1 MLIVDGNT
9 HEVFEVSQD
18 CVWTSTRYVRVHM
31 CFSEFER
38 LAFGTVDEFARTLM
52 PKIMAHRHA
61 IVAVRLKGAGFA
73 WGAHIMVHH
82 NGQLPILTPS
92 FGGELLILWPATAS
106 IQAFYELHEA
116 RRREEMITGTV
127 QPSDNTFPPKPE
139 LSVMPREGMLGQH
152 DLPVVR
158 KLSTGELTVPQ
169 RLFVAGLP
177 SGSAPF
183 QTRRPGDRW
192 ALSMERR
199 DEEEFRQLHAASEAP
214 ADQPQPQPQHRQW
227 WRCEEEDRGPAE
239 VQQRGRA
246 DFDLPDEMVMHIVS
260 MRLREEM
267 ATAASVQAAL
277 TTLMGVSMQVR
288 RAACLVIADM
298 QARLRGA
305 CESLLI
311 EVPPLSVAQVRRLLQ
326 ASGLSL
332 AAALRLGGPWYEYV
346 RARSRCEAH
355 GGGPRMLAVGPTAT
369 DIGTLFGDGDCISL
383 CLRLQ
388 KV

>member
-18 CVWTSTRYVRVHM
+18 CVWTSARYVRVHM
-31 CFSEFER
+31 CFAEFEK

-52 PKIMAHRHA
+52 PNIMAHRHA
-61 IVAVRLKGAGFA
+61 IVAVRLKDAGFA

-82 NGQLPILTPS
+82 TDQLPILAPS

-116 RRREEMITGTV
+116 RRREEMNTGTV
-127 QPSDNTFPPKPE
+127 HAPDNTFPPKPT

-158 KLSTGELTVPQ
+158 KLSTSELTVPQ

-199 DEEEFRQLHAASEAP
+199 DEEEFRQLHDAGQASAGR
-214 ADQPQPQPQHRQW
+214 HRQW
-227 WRCEEEDRGPAE
+227 WRCEEEEDRGGAAA
-239 VQQRGRA
+239 VQQRGCA
-246 DFDLPDEMVMHIVS
+246 EFDLPDEMVMHIVS

-277 TTLMGVSMQVR
+277 KALMGVSVQVR

-305 CESLLI
+305 CASLLTD
-311 EVPPLSVAQVRRLLQ
+311 VPPLSVAQVRRLLQ
-326 ASGLSL
+326 ASGLPL
-332 AAALRLGGPWYEYV
+332 AAALRLSGPWYEYV
-346 RARSRCEAH
+346 RARRRCEAQ
-355 GGGPRMLAVGPTAT
+355 GGGPRMLAVGPKAT
-369 DIGTLFGDGDCISL
+369 DIGTLFGDGKSISL